1 MTVPEL
7 ASLLGVT
14 SLDLYL
20 AQTRDNAFGSIRDSV
35 AVFFGFT
42 CWSELQTQARMDE
55 AREAH
60 HANGQ
65 NRWRLLYIE
74 TDNRPSCERE
84 AGMVLNR
91 QMFISQKRKSEVE
104 LWIFDERYYVCR
116 SLEYFLPA
124 GMTVKKAS
132 RVQRFN
138 FADAEEE
145 YRNAVKELS

>member
-1 MTVPEL
+1 MTIPEL

-14 SLDLYL
+14 SLNLYL
-20 AQTRDNAFGSIRDSV
+20 AQTHDDAFGSIRDSV

-42 CWSELQTQARMDE
+42 CWSELLTQARMDE
-55 AREAH
+55 AREIRH
-60 HANGQ
+60 VNGAG
-65 NRWRLLYIE
+65 RRRLLYIE
-74 TDNRPSCERE
+74 TDNRPNCERE
-84 AGMVLNR
+84 PGMVLNR
-91 QMFISQKRKSEVE
+91 QMFYSEKRKSEIE
-104 LWIFDERYYVCR
+104 LWLFDERYYVCR